1 MECSTQGLVD
11 ELECDE
17 VEGGCGIVFVLSIV
31 GDVTRASSMN
41 DKTIVSGVIAR
52 EHCYC
57 ISIFK
62 VKWRRKLSMNGD
74 CREVGGKVEFFNE
87 FDN

>member
-1 MECSTQGLVD
+1 
-11 ELECDE
+11 
-17 VEGGCGIVFVLSIV
+17 
-31 GDVTRASSMN
+31 MN

-52 EHCYC
+52 EHCHC